1 MKKLLV
7 FFYVIIVILSFST
20 VKAYS
25 TDTYEI
31 SIPDSYV
38 KSENTWQLDK
48 ENEKVTIVI
57 NVDKNN
63 NKLNFEDYNEEKLKE
78 DQYIKELEDEFKNNN
93 ESITIKS
100 SDISFTN
107 LNNHKAIKMDI
118 ITDFKDQNYNS
129 NVYQT
134 QYIVASKNY
143 VYYILISSSSK
154 EKLNS
159 EEVNNIVDSL
169 VIKDDK
175 AKKDQSL
182 TKHYLSIGLII
193 SMAVFIF
200 VLSRRKRF

>member
-1 MKKLLV
+1 MKKFLV

-38 KSENTWQLDK
+38 KSDNTWQLNK

-159 EEVNNIVDSL
+159 KEVNNIVDSL

-182 TKHYLSIGLII
+182 TKYYLSIGLII
-193 SMAVFIF
+193 SIAVFIF